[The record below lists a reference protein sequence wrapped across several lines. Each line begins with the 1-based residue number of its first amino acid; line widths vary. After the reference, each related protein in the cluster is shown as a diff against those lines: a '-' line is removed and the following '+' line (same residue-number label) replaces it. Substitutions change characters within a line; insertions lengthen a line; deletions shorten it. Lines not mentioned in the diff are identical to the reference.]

1 MIVAHFVSK
10 RSLNARL
17 SSSHGACLRSAAG
30 AGALEVGR
38 APQGAKTSS
47 RYLR

>member
-10 RSLNARL
+10 KWLNARL
-17 SSSHGACLRSAAG
+17 SSSRGVCLGSAAG
-30 AGALEVGR
+30 AEALEVGR